1 MAPFWFLN
9 HGSDLCVRCGRLVG
23 NNQAHSCA
31 CRWPLRVDRDTRWY
45 ICWKDLLDNRA
56 TTAVRPVGFWKPGA
70 SATVAS
76 LATQDERYNNE
87 HVAAV
92 MPLVSRTPSPCFD
105 WEPPRGA
112 VAAGSSSMSDA
123 ASLMAFLQSPVQ
135 GELEEQSLPS
145 VASPAVS
152 CTLYRS
158 LGVSPV
164 RSSES
169 LTWSRPCPMILN
181 ICMTNILEL
190 SGQERASAARVGADV
205 MFSSTIACQIQ
216 ERLLMIRCLVFSTN
230 HACDEHGNDIL
241 QPART

>member
-1 MAPFWFLN
+1 MAPFWFLT
-9 HGSDLCVRCGRLVG
+9 HGSDLCVRCGHLVG

-31 CRWPLRVDRDTRWY
+31 FRWPLRVDRDTRWY
-45 ICWKDLLDNRA
+45 ICWKDLLDNPA
-56 TTAVRPVGFWKPGA
+56 PTAVRPVGFWKPGA
-70 SATVAS
+70 SATVTS

-92 MPLVSRTPSPCFD
+92 MPPVSRTPSPRFD

-123 ASLMAFLQSPVQ
+123 ACLKAFLQSPVQ

-145 VASPAVS
+145 VASPGVS
-152 CTLYRS
+152 CIMYRS

-181 ICMTNILEL
+181 ICMTNILRVVRPRACL
-190 SGQERASAARVGADV
+190 SRSCR
-205 MFSSTIACQIQ
+205 S
-216 ERLLMIRCLVFSTN
+216 
-230 HACDEHGNDIL
+230 
-241 QPART
+241 